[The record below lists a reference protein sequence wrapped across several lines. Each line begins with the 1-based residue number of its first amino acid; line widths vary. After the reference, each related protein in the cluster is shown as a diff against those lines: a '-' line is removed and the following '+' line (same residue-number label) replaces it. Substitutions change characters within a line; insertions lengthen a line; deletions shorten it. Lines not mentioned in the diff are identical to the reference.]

1 MVVTIGV
8 RTQGQVD
15 AGFMGIALVNIV
27 QLSISIKAFLSNWTQ
42 LEISIGAVSRIR
54 AFVSDA
60 PSSDSDGIESTLP
73 VGWPEKGQIEFR
85 NVTAQYEG
93 SSQPVIRDLT
103 LSIAP
108 GEKIALC
115 GPSGR

>member
-54 AFVSDA
+54 SFVLDA
-60 PSSDSDGIESTLP
+60 PSSDGDGTEIVLHTR
-73 VGWPEKGQIEFR
+73 WPEKGQVEFQD
-85 NVTAQYEG
+85 VTAQYEG
-93 SSQPVIRDLT
+93 SAYPVIRNLT

-108 GEKIALC
+108 GEKFALC